1 MIPDRLGP
9 KEKFVSYSQSKIF
22 SVILLDAGYVIN
34 GVFYFVTA
42 SFVHW
47 IGMGFFFAGILI
59 LFPREKEFSSLYKT
73 QEFPP

>member
-47 IGMGFFFAGILI
+47 IGMGFFLQV
-59 LFPREKEFSSLYKT
+59 Y
-73 QEFPP
+73 